1 MVPVRYSVPFGTRGQ
16 KPQKRGTKWYPVPLG
31 TGTGYH
37 SAARAGNFRMA
48 KDYDFH
54 EDGRKSYELAMKIL
68 GERVKGGE
76 CLRRDGR
83 CVICGRGECRAK
95 KD

>member
-1 MVPVRYSVPFGTRGQ
+1 
-16 KPQKRGTKWYPVPLG
+16 
-31 TGTGYH
+31 
-37 SAARAGNFRMA
+37 MA